1 MPIRIRY
8 RHNPREVKR
17 DLSRFFS
24 MSLTLLAMLTV
35 ALLSALL
42 AMRFAIH
49 AGEVEVPNLAGLTL
63 DEASR
68 LASKGKLNLTVE
80 NRFYSTTVPAGRVL
94 SQSPEPGESVRRGWH
109 MRITESMGPQRVSIP
124 DTVGMNSRDAAM
136 AIRRASL
143 DLGTVSRMPAPGPPE
158 TVLAQ
163 TPPANAEGVDKPQV
177 SLLLSAPETPAA
189 KAWVMPNLVG
199 LSYSAASARMR
210 EMDLRVYAIVPQVAS
225 IAPVQGVAA
234 PGSSGPVAP
243 VAPVV
248 PLQPAGVVVSQVPAA
263 GMRVTAADNP
273 RVKMSAG
280 AARPAGADAP
290 ASTPAGTAAQ
300 QSTPAPVVRVTPPQ

>member
-1 MPIRIRY
+1 M
-8 RHNPREVKR
+8 
-17 DLSRFFS
+17 
-24 MSLTLLAMLTV
+24 
-35 ALLSALL
+35 
-42 AMRFAIH
+42 
-49 AGEVEVPNLAGLTL
+49 
-63 DEASR
+63 
-68 LASKGKLNLTVE
+68 
-80 NRFYSTTVPAGRVL
+80 
-94 SQSPEPGESVRRGWH
+94 
-109 MRITESMGPQRVSIP
+109 
-124 DTVGMNSRDAAM
+124 
-136 AIRRASL
+136 
-143 DLGTVSRMPAPGPPE
+143 
-158 TVLAQ
+158 LAQ

-210 EMDLRVYAIVPQVAS
+210 EMDLRVYAIVPQAAS

-248 PLQPAGVVVSQVPAA
+248 QLQPAGVVVSQVPAA

-280 AARPAGADAP
+280 AARPAGADVSA
-290 ASTPAGTAAQ
+290 ATPAGAAAQ